1 MTEIK
6 EYSYALRLPADLAKA
21 LKDIAAGE
29 NRSLNGQIVN
39 ILKETVEAYKQAGL
53 MK

>member
-1 MTEIK
+1 MEN
-6 EYSYALRLPADLAKA
+6 EHRFVVRLPKDLFEQ

-53 MK
+53 VK